1 MVAKL
6 EAFDIRNFTER
17 LTPAKGKNR
26 YVCPACSG
34 NNLTI
39 DPNSG
44 EYSCWNGCECKDIRK
59 AVSPWDG
66 VKGAIALTH
75 TKPKPKPPTPA
86 PIPDETITLTYL
98 PTPVTHPEK
107 RKQGDWTVIEYPYS
121 DLQLVRRTEKPNP
134 EKPKGYEK
142 NTIPYHINAEGEL
155 ISGKGDTAWN
165 PYRIDEVETHGAGH
179 WVLGVEGESCVE
191 AARYLGLVAFTL
203 QGSAWTDDDLTRAML
218 QCKSAGVTGIT
229 YFPDHDETGY
239 KKAAALVSA
248 AAKAQLPCIQL
259 DSLALWSQCPDKGD
273 IADWVKWG
281 MEQGWDKEEF
291 VRRLEEQFNAA
302 ADRERLRQDIPVI
315 DRDDISD
322 DDTPDSF
329 NPKAEFTQFTLEA
342 LYGDKPWICVDSS
355 LYYWT
360 GTHYKHSKDAVEIRR
375 LADFCNTYAVVT
387 KNGLTFPFAK
397 PSKVKEALEWVKMR
411 LSVDSDLVNPPGL
424 NCTNGVLQIEWN
436 VIESNPVPQ
445 WRITDHNPE
454 LYYTY
459 EPLVKYDPEAEG
471 EACDRLLEVLD
482 APQRDIF
489 LKTIAASLDLATIRQ
504 HKGRLVRGLLLKG
517 HGSNGKDTLRE
528 AVSMMY
534 GRLGMTGCTLSDF
547 ASYDEGRKFPLA
559 RLKRSRCNWASEN
572 ANTARLDKIQS
583 LKAFITGDTLSAEG
597 KGKDENEF
605 APTGIALFNVNDTP
619 KLQGTLEAIAGRYG
633 VLSFNKT
640 FKIRADPSKGELE
653 ADPRFKYDPNFLRS
667 EVLPAFLNQVLDAL
681 QRLMVE
687 GIDYSCTQKALEDI
701 QAENSH
707 LFQFSQDTGLGY
719 EPNAILTAGE
729 VWERL
734 EQWYI
739 DNGTLTYE
747 EGPNGKQK
755 AIWAE
760 QANPSDRNIKGA
772 NQVLGR
778 FQQLFP
784 KVKRVAVTHPNN
796 GKKKVQALQG
806 IGFICG
812 GNTPDKDCDNN
823 WELPTPTPT
832 PISAE
837 PTPVPPQ
844 HPPQKTTENQGFHPT
859 HPSFLTPV
867 ERIENSDTDPCNVP
881 QKLSDTPQELGWV
894 GCDDAKL
901 SLPGVGNW
909 DATEVGSAQTGV
921 GEVAL
926 VAIASTPAA
935 PTDAPN
941 PGDECD
947 SESAAGEEVAQPI
960 ECTFEE
966 EVEALVSVLADEAI
980 GLDKEGLAT
989 LRRLYSA
996 EVLNAAC
1003 KRLSPE
1009 RHTQIKQW
1017 VVELNAEA
1025 PAPTIPTTAPDTTE
1039 TQQSIRPNQRVRV
1052 HCQGSKRDRKTGTVR
1067 TVSGEY
1073 AVIWLDDESLPYD
1086 LRQFECFISWLTALN

>member
-1 MVAKL
+1 MEKLFSFCDKDITKDAKTPTISR

-26 YVCPACSG
+26 YICPVCGG

-44 EYSCWNGCECKDIRK
+44 EYSCWNGCECKDIRE

-75 TKPKPKPPTPA
+75 TKPPIPA

-165 PYRIDEVETHGAGH
+165 PYRIDEVLSHGAGK

-191 AARYLGLVAFTL
+191 AARYLELIAFTL
-203 QGSAWTDDDLTRAML
+203 QGSAWTEGDLTRAML
-218 QCKSAGVTGIT
+218 QCKSAGVAGVV

-239 KKAAALVSA
+239 KKARNMGEA
-248 AAKAQLPCIQL
+248 AAKAQLPFILL
-259 DSLALWSQCPDKGD
+259 DPTLLWSECPSKGD
-273 IADWVKWG
+273 IVDWVKWG
-281 MEQGWDKEEF
+281 MEQAWDKEEF

-302 ADRERLRQDIPVI
+302 AERERRQDIPV
-315 DRDDISD
+315 DDW
-322 DDTPDSF
+322 DDTSDNIPDSF

-342 LYGDKPWICVDSS
+342 LYGDKPWISVDGS
-355 LYYWT
+355 LYHWA

-375 LADFCNTYAVVT
+375 LADFCNTYAVAT

-397 PSKVKEALEWVKMR
+397 PSKVKESLEWVKMR

-572 ANTARLDKIQS
+572 ANTTRLDKIQS

-605 APTGIALFNVNDTP
+605 APTGVALFNVNDTP
-619 KLQGTLEAIAGRYG
+619 KLQGTLEAIASRYG

-640 FKIRADPSKGELE
+640 FKIGADPSKGEIE

-667 EVLPAFLNQVLDAL
+667 EVLPAFLNRVLDAL

-687 GIDYSCTQKALEDI
+687 GIDYACTQKALEDI

-707 LFQFSQDTGLGY
+707 LFQFSQDIGLSY
-719 EPNAILTAGE
+719 DPNGVLTAGE
-729 VWERL
+729 IWELL
-734 EQWYI
+734 ERWYQ

-747 EGPNGKQK
+747 EGANGKQK
-755 AIWAE
+755 AVWTE

-784 KVKRVAVTHPNN
+784 KVKRVAVTHPNA

-806 IGFICG
+806 IGLICG
-812 GNTPDKDCDNN
+812 GNTPDEDCDNN
-823 WELPTPTPT
+823 WESPTPV
-832 PISAE
+832 SAE

-844 HPPQKTTENQGFHPT
+844 HPPQKITENQGFHPT
-859 HPSFLTPV
+859 HPSFLHSV
-867 ERIENSDTDPCNVP
+867 EKIENQNTDSSNVIQEN
-881 QKLSDTPQELGWV
+881 QKNSDTPQQLGWV
-894 GCDDAKL
+894 GCDDAFIS
-901 SLPGVGNW
+901 SLGVG
-909 DATEVGSAQTGV
+909 DCGGTGVEKLETGV
-921 GEVAL
+921 GAAEP
-926 VAIASTPAA
+926 TPVSAA
-935 PTDAPN
+935 PTD
-941 PGDECD
+941 DY
-947 SESAAGEEVAQPI
+947 
-960 ECTFEE
+960 TFEE
-966 EVEALVSVLADEAI
+966 AVEELESVFADEAI
-980 GLDKEGLAT
+980 CLDKQDLAT
-989 LRRLYSA
+989 VRGLFSA

-1009 RHTQIKQW
+1009 RHTQIKRW
-1017 VVELNAEA
+1017 VVELNADA
-1025 PAPTIPTTAPDTTE
+1025 TAPDSRE

-1052 HCQGSKRDRKTGTVR
+1052 HCQGSKRDRKTGIVR
-1067 TVSGEY
+1067 TVTGEY
-1073 AVIWLDDESLPYD
+1073 AEIWLDDESFPYD
-1086 LRQFECFISWLTALN
+1086 LRRMECFISWLTALN